1 MSAPQEMQA
10 LLEEHK
16 PLIYIT
22 VATALIG
29 YMIIGLLGR
38 KKVRVLPT
46 STNCPAERALST
58 IVRLREKRGEPMHSL
73 VAFSL

>member
-1 MSAPQEMQA
+1 MSSQEDLQA
-10 LLEEHK
+10 LLESHK

-38 KKVRVLPT
+38 GKKV
-46 STNCPAERALST
+46 
-58 IVRLREKRGEPMHSL
+58 
-73 VAFSL
+73 